1 MSNFIADITKF
12 AASNDSQGLLIEIL
26 KQSEYLEETDKT
38 KSLQLLAIAE
48 GLVEEMTVSAG
59 IFDKI
64 RGVSD
69 VLRGKEKEQ
78 EKQPVPF
85 ERQKGEPPKVKV
97 GPPAQKTQQQV
108 QQPVAHNISEGRID
122 QPYQSIP
129 ALQRITAD
137 RIRITSPLLD
147 HINRVFAERLHTLN
161 LDIRTYGKNLE
172 NQTAAA
178 IKRGIF
184 NGIVIRSLPAED
196 MHNPDDRMLD
206 MVIYIDLS
214 TIDQTLEGTAEIKV
228 VCRFSAKNGT
238 LTLRNIQ
245 RNFEVSEPERDE
257 DFDDTAGDYGQF
269 DDQIDYDDRD

>member
-1 MSNFIADITKF
+1 M
-12 AASNDSQGLLIEIL
+12 
-26 KQSEYLEETDKT
+26 
-38 KSLQLLAIAE
+38 
-48 GLVEEMTVSAG
+48 
-59 IFDKI
+59 
-64 RGVSD
+64 
-69 VLRGKEKEQ
+69 
-78 EKQPVPF
+78 
-85 ERQKGEPPKVKV
+85 
-97 GPPAQKTQQQV
+97 
-108 QQPVAHNISEGRID
+108 
-122 QPYQSIP
+122 
-129 ALQRITAD
+129 
-137 RIRITSPLLD
+137 LD